1 MNQDSK
7 VSVIIPLYNQAQFVR
22 ETIES
27 VFLQTYKNFEIV
39 IVNDASTD
47 KSVDAV
53 MPFVIGNPDQ
63 VFLYHNPVN
72 KGLPATRNVAIS
84 HAKGDYI
91 LPLDSDDRIAAT
103 YLQKTVAVMDS
114 RSDIGMVSTWMHV
127 CPMPEMVAHQ
137 GHSDYF
143 TGQPGSGYPIFAPT
157 KQQILAGNSLPVC
170 SLLRKS
176 MLAELGNYPEIMNRG
191 SEDWALWAMVVH
203 SGKWGI
209 RVVPEHLFVY
219 RVHKDSMCRSAIM
232 EPNFEVTKAKI
243 RGLCGL

>member
-1 MNQDSK
+1 MSSK
-7 VSVIIPLYNQAQFVR
+7 VSVIVPLYNQAQFVR

-27 VFLQTYKNFEIV
+27 VFMQTYKNFEII

-53 MPFVIGNPDQ
+53 MPFVNGNPDQ

-84 HAKGDYI
+84 HATGDYI

-103 YLQKTVAVMDS
+103 YLEKTVGVMDS
-114 RSDIGMVSTWMHV
+114 APDIGVVSTWMHV
-127 CPMPEMVAHQ
+127 CPLPEMISFH
-137 GHSDYF
+137 GHSDAF
-143 TGQPGSGYPIFAPT
+143 VGQPGSGYPIYAPT
-157 KQQILAGNSLPVC
+157 KEGILKGNSLPVC
-170 SLLRKS
+170 SLLRKT

-203 SGKWGI
+203 SEKWRI
-209 RVVPEHLFVY
+209 QVYPEHLFVY

-232 EPNFEVTKAKI
+232 EPNFEITKAKI
-243 RGLCGL
+243 RRLCGLE